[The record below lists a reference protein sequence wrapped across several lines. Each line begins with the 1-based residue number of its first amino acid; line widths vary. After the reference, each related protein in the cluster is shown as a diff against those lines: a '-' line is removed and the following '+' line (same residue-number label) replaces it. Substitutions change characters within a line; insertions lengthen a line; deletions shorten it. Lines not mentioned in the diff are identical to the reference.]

1 MRALLVV
8 NPAATS
14 TTARGRDVLA
24 RALGSDL
31 KVDVAETAYRG
42 HAIEVARQARLD
54 GIDLVI
60 ALGGDGTVNEV
71 VNGLLA
77 EGPASD
83 VPALAVV
90 PAGSANVFSRT
101 LGQSTSPVEATS
113 EILDAVRAGRS
124 RHVGLATVAADGGP
138 PRWFTFCAGLGLDAE
153 VVRRVESSR
162 RGGAR
167 ATPGRYVRTGLL
179 HFFTGTDRRRPAI
192 TLHRPGAEP
201 EHGLFLAIAC
211 NTTPWTY
218 LGSRPVHLTP
228 RASFER
234 GLDVLAMRRLSLP
247 ITLRTLAQ
255 ALADPPRPAGR
266 HLLSLED
273 LGELRLTCERPR
285 SLQIDGEYVGAHR
298 EVALHAQPRVLRVI
312 V

>member
-1 MRALLVV
+1 
-8 NPAATS
+8 
-14 TTARGRDVLA
+14 
-24 RALGSDL
+24 
-31 KVDVAETAYRG
+31 
-42 HAIEVARQARLD
+42 
-54 GIDLVI
+54 
-60 ALGGDGTVNEV
+60 
-71 VNGLLA
+71 
-77 EGPASD
+77 
-83 VPALAVV
+83 
-90 PAGSANVFSRT
+90 
-101 LGQSTSPVEATS
+101 
-113 EILDAVRAGRS
+113 
-124 RHVGLATVAADGGP
+124 VGLATVAADGGP